1 VRPNVLLVVMDTARA
16 DAFEPFGAP
25 RGATPAVAQLAA
37 GGATSRTAVATSNW
51 TLPSHAS
58 LFSGAL
64 PRAMG
69 LGCDG
74 ARPRDVLAANADR
87 LLAVA
92 LARAGWATGAISTN
106 PWVSSIHG
114 FGLGFGEF
122 VDVRQR
128 RHAPGDGVRGRVE
141 WLADAVRADLDAGM
155 ADVDEVLERW
165 LASRAADEPFF
176 WFVNLMECHSP
187 YLPPLPYNDLGP
199 FGRLRAGHEAG
210 RYQSHRGFVLSCLGE
225 LDLPDGARERMRHLY
240 ARSVLSMDDWLARL
254 LERLD
259 GAGVLED
266 TLVVVTSDHGENLG
280 EGGMLGHALSLDDR
294 LIQVPV
300 VAYGPGSEAFAGV
313 ASLADV
319 PRAVAAA
326 VGLEDHPWQVPACPD
341 GILLS
346 EVDGLATV
354 DPNMAQKV
362 VDEWHLPARAVQRL
376 TEPLTCAVE
385 GGFKLVRRGAV
396 DTLHDLDAD
405 PLEQVDASARHP
417 DVAARL
423 RAALEAA
430 TPPPAEAAGQP
441 VLAPDADLEERL
453 RLLGYL

>member
-1 VRPNVLLVVMDTARA
+1 MRPNVLLVVFDTARA

-25 RGATPAVAQLAA
+25 RGATPTVAQLAD
-37 GGATSRTAVATSNW
+37 GGATARTVVATSNW

-58 LFSGAL
+58 LFAGAL

-69 LGCDG
+69 LGRGG
-74 ARPRDVLAANADR
+74 ARPRDVMAANADQ

-128 RHAPGDGVRGRVE
+128 RHAPGDGFRGQAA

-155 ADVDEVLERW
+155 ADVEEVLERW
-165 LASRAADEPFF
+165 IASRAADEPFF

-199 FGRLRAGHEAG
+199 FGRLRAGREAG

-225 LDLPDGARERMRHLY
+225 LDVPDGARERMRHLY

-254 LERLD
+254 LGRLD
-259 GAGVLED
+259 DAGVLDE
-266 TLVVVTSDHGENLG
+266 TLVILTSDHGENLG
-280 EGGMLGHALSLDDR
+280 EAGMLGHALSLDDR
-294 LIQVPV
+294 LIRVPLI
-300 VAYGPGSEAFAGV
+300 ASGPGSAELAGA

-319 PRAVAAA
+319 PRSLAAA
-326 VGLEDHPWQVPACPD
+326 VGLEDHPWQLPACPD

-362 VDEWHLPARAVQRL
+362 VDEWHLPDRAVHRL
-376 TEPLTCAVE
+376 TEPLTCAVD
-385 GGFKLVRRGAV
+385 GRFKLVRQGSV
-396 DTLHDLDAD
+396 DVLRDLEAD
-405 PLEQVDASARHP
+405 PLEQMDAAPRHP
-417 DVAARL
+417 EVVARL

-430 TPPPAEAAGQP
+430 TPPPEEAARQP
-441 VLAPDADLEERL
+441 VMAPDADLEERL

>member
-1 VRPNVLLVVMDTARA
+1 VRPNVLLVVFDTARA

-25 RGATPAVAQLAA
+25 PGATPTVAQLAA

-69 LGCDG
+69 LGRDG

-114 FGLGFGEF
+114 FGLGFAEF

-128 RHAPGDGVRGRVE
+128 RHAPGGGLRGQAE

-155 ADVDEVLERW
+155 ADVEEVLARW

-187 YLPPLPYNDLGP
+187 YLPPVPYNDLGP
-199 FGRLRAGHEAG
+199 FGRLRAGREAG
-210 RYQSHRGFVLSCLGE
+210 RYQSHRGFVLACLGE
-225 LDLPDGARERMRHLY
+225 LDLPDGVRERMRHLY

-259 GAGVLED
+259 GAGVLDE
-266 TLVVVTSDHGENLG
+266 TLVILTSDHGENLG
-280 EGGMLGHALSLDDR
+280 EGGMLGHGLSLDDR
-294 LIQVPV
+294 LIRVPLI
-300 VAYGPGSEAFAGV
+300 ASGPRSEDFADV

-319 PRAVAAA
+319 PRSIASA
-326 VGLEDHPWQVPACPD
+326 VGLKDHPWTVPACPD

-346 EVDGLATV
+346 EVDGLATF
-354 DPNMAQKV
+354 DPTMAQKV
-362 VDEWHLPARAVQRL
+362 ADEWHLPARAVQRL
-376 TEPLTCAVE
+376 SEPLTCAVD
-385 GGFKLVRRGAV
+385 GRFKLVRQGHV

-405 PLEQVDASARHP
+405 PLEEMDAAGRHP
-417 DVAARL
+417 EVVARL
-423 RAALEAA
+423 RAALERA
-430 TPPPAEAAGQP
+430 TPPPEKAAGQP
-441 VLAPDADLEERL
+441 VMVPDADLEERL